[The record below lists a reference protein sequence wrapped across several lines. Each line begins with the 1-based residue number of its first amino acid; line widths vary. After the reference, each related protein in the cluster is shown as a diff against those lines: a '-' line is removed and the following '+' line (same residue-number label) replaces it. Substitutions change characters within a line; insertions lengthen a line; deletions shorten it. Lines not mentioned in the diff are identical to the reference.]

1 MVTNMKYL
9 TLLRAN
15 IKSQKSSFIGIL
27 TLVFIITI
35 SLLAVLAIWM
45 NANVYEN
52 EQIDRLGYGDIT
64 YWIDEIP
71 DRERLLEKIRGIE
84 EIEKVTAE
92 DVIFCEEYDVYGEKE
107 NTSVLGSLH
116 VQEWTK
122 ESGYHIYN
130 ENLTGICEVPVALAD
145 GEAYVSPAF
154 ASLYEVQIGDSI
166 GVSIVEGGEVLQYT
180 IKGYFEDPVAGSA
193 LMGMKRA
200 LVTENDMQKLERM
213 IHEAGE
219 EARVSIGSAIHIS
232 KKVDCDLTL
241 ANLQQILSEKT
252 ELLQISGFSYSKA
265 TITGFMLILQNIFA
279 GFLIVFVLVLMVVAL
294 IIVGHSI
301 SSSIEQDYV
310 DMGILKALGYTR
322 TDLRIVQLLQYLT
335 AVLGGMAPGIP
346 LSMAVVKGIGRV
358 TVTVVGILIPADIPI
373 AASLLSL
380 ALIVFIIMGFVFFKT
395 AKIGRITPIRA
406 IRGGAEDVYFK
417 SRLTAPI
424 HKGGLS
430 FWLAYRQLI
439 SGKKQY
445 FSACLV
451 TALLVFFFSLTV
463 RLDAWLGPD
472 GRGLMESFSAARYDL
487 GIQYEEES
495 VREEIEQLLDAR
507 AHISDS
513 YQYKMIRS
521 FLNQTEY
528 LMNVISAPQYC
539 NILEGRTCIYRNELV
554 MTEFVANEL
563 NIGIGD
569 SVTLISGSDG
579 KEQEF
584 IVSGI
589 YQCAND
595 IGANFCVT
603 KEGYESFFDEDVREQ
618 SYYTFYLF
626 EDTSCIEE
634 LKGMLEDKYEGKIT
648 IDDNSWSGTDAILI
662 VTQALTMFMLV
673 ITIVFILVT
682 VSLTGN
688 KILYKEQH
696 DLGIY
701 KSLGFVSEK
710 LRLAFSIRFG
720 LIAVAGSVLGIVL
733 SAYLTDPLANIIL
746 KVCGISHF
754 TSELALLRMIMP
766 GMIVTILFFAFAYLA
781 AGKVKKVEPG
791 VLIVE

>member
-1 MVTNMKYL
+1 MKYL

-35 SLLAVLAIWM
+35 SLLATLSIWM

-52 EQIDRLGYGDIT
+52 EQMDRLGYGDIT
-64 YWIDEIP
+64 YWISEIP
-71 DRERLLEKIRGIE
+71 DREELLESIRNID
-84 EIEKVTAE
+84 EIEKATMQ
-92 DVIFCEEYDVYGEKE
+92 DVIFFNQYDVYGEKQ
-107 NTSVLGSLH
+107 TPSVLGSLH
-116 VQEWTK
+116 VQTWTK
-122 ESGYHIYN
+122 ESGYYIYN
-130 ENLTGICEVPVALAD
+130 DNLTGICEPEEELSD
-145 GEAYVSPAF
+145 GEIYVSPAF
-154 ASLYEVQIGDSI
+154 ASLYEAQIGDAV
-166 GVSIVEGGEVLQYT
+166 GVSITEDGEVLKYT

-200 LVTENDMQKLERM
+200 LVTENDMKRLEEM

-219 EARVSIGSAIHIS
+219 NATVGIGSAIHIFQNA
-232 KKVDCDLTL
+232 DYDMTL
-241 ANLQQILSEKT
+241 SALQEILSEKT
-252 ELLQISGFSYSKA
+252 ELLQISGFSYPKG

-322 TDLRIVQLLQYLT
+322 TDLRIVQLLQYLV
-335 AVLGGMAPGIP
+335 AVLAGMLPGIP
-346 LSMAVVKGIGRV
+346 LSMAVVKGIDRM

-373 AASLLSL
+373 GESLLSL
-380 ALIVFIIMGFVFFKT
+380 GIIIFIIMGFVFAKT

-417 SRLTAPI
+417 SRFTAPV
-424 HKGGLS
+424 HKSGLS
-430 FWLAYRQLI
+430 FWLAYRQLV

-445 FSACLV
+445 LSACLV
-451 TALLVFFFSLTV
+451 TALLVFFLSSTV

-472 GRGLMESFSAARYDL
+472 GKGLMDSFSAVQFDL
-487 GIQYEEES
+487 GIRYEDEDI
-495 VREEIEQLLDAR
+495 REEIEEILDSR
-507 AHISDS
+507 AHISRL
-513 YQYKMIRS
+513 YQYRMGRG

-528 LMNVISAPQYC
+528 LMNVTSATEYY
-539 NILEGRTCIYRNELV
+539 NILEGRTCIYPNELV
-554 MTEFVANEL
+554 MTDFVANEL
-563 NIGIGD
+563 GVRIGD
-569 SVTLISGSDG
+569 TVTLGCEG

-584 IVSGI
+584 IISGI

-595 IGANFCVT
+595 IGANFGVT
-603 KEGYESFFDEDVREQ
+603 REGYESFFEEEVREGA
-618 SYYTFYLF
+618 YYIYYIF
-626 EDTSCIEE
+626 EDASCIEE
-634 LKGMLEDKYEGKIT
+634 VTELLKETYGERIVV
-648 IDDNSWSGTDAILI
+648 DDNSWSGTDAILQ
-662 VTQALTMFMLV
+662 VTSALILLMLV

-682 VSLTGN
+682 VSLTGS
-688 KILYKEQH
+688 KILHKEQH

-701 KSLGFVSEK
+701 KSLGFVSEN
-710 LRLAFSIRFG
+710 LRLAFAIRFG
-720 LIAVAGSVLGIVL
+720 MVATVGSVLGIIL
-733 SAYLTDPLANIIL
+733 STYLTDPLANVIL

-754 TSELALLRMIMP
+754 TSSLNLIRMLLP
-766 GMIVTILFFAFAYLA
+766 GVIVTGLFLAFAYLA

>member
-1 MVTNMKYL
+1 MKYL
-9 TLLRAN
+9 TLLKAN

-27 TLVFIITI
+27 TLVFIITVSI
-35 SLLAVLAIWM
+35 LAVLSIWI

-71 DRERLLEKIRGIE
+71 DREKLLEKIEDIE
-84 EIEKVTAE
+84 EIETVTAE
-92 DVIFCEEYDVYGEKE
+92 DVIFFKEYEVYENHGEKQIE
-107 NTSVLGSLH
+107 SVLGSLH
-116 VQEWTK
+116 VQAWTK
-122 ESGYHIYN
+122 ESAYHIYY
-130 ENLTGICEVPVALAD
+130 ENLTGIDMEHEGLSD

-154 ASLYEVQIGDSI
+154 ASLYEAQIGDVI
-166 GVSIVEGGEVLQYT
+166 TVSIVEGGEVSKYT

-200 LVTENDMQKLERM
+200 LITENDMEKLEEM
-213 IHEAGE
+213 IHKAGGDTT
-219 EARVSIGSAIHIS
+219 VGIGSAIHIS
-232 KKVDCDLTL
+232 KKEGSDLTL
-241 ANLQQILSEKT
+241 SKLQEILGEKT
-252 ELLQISGFSYSKA
+252 ELLQLSGFSYSKA

-294 IIVGHSI
+294 IIIGHSI

-322 TDLRIVQLLQYLT
+322 TDLRIVQILQYLT
-335 AVLGGMAPGIP
+335 AVLAGMLPGIP
-346 LSMAVVKGIGRV
+346 LSMAVVKGIDRLI
-358 TVTVVGILIPADIPI
+358 VTVVGILIPADIPI
-373 AASLLSL
+373 GASMLSL
-380 ALIVFIIMGFVFFKT
+380 GSIILIIMGFVFAKT

-424 HKGGLS
+424 RKRTLS
-430 FWLAYRQLI
+430 FWLAYRQLV

-445 FSACLV
+445 LSACLV
-451 TALLVFFFSLTV
+451 TSLLVFFFSLTV

-472 GRGLMESFSAARYDL
+472 GKGLMDSFSAAHFDL
-487 GIQYEEES
+487 GIRYEEEDI
-495 VREEIEQLLDAR
+495 REEIEELIDAR
-507 AHISDS
+507 AGIGDS
-513 YQYKMIRS
+513 YQYKMNRGFI
-521 FLNQTEY
+521 NQTEY
-528 LMNVISAPQYC
+528 LMNVVSASEYF
-539 NILEGRTCIYRNELV
+539 NILEGRTCIYPNEMV
-554 MTEFVANEL
+554 MTQFVANEL
-563 NIGIGD
+563 GVGIGD
-569 SVTLISGSDG
+569 TVTLTCGSDG

-584 IVSGI
+584 IISGI

-595 IGANFCVT
+595 IGANFGVT
-603 KEGYESFFDEDVREQ
+603 KEGYESFFDEDIDEGT
-618 SYYTFYLF
+618 YYTFYIF
-626 EDTSCIEE
+626 EDISCREE
-634 LKGMLEDKYEGKIT
+634 LIETLKDTYGERIT
-648 IDDNSWSGTDAILI
+648 VDDNSWSGTDAILL
-662 VTQALTMFMLV
+662 VTSTLMLFMLV

-710 LRLAFSIRFG
+710 LRLAFALRFG
-720 LIAVAGSVLGIVL
+720 MVSVIGSALGIAL

-746 KVCGISHF
+746 KICGISHF
-754 TSELALLRMIMP
+754 TSNLNLERMLLP
-766 GMIVTILFFAFAYLA
+766 GVIVTVLFLAFAYLA
-781 AGKVKKVEPG
+781 AGRVKRVEPG

>member
-1 MVTNMKYL
+1 MKYV
-9 TLLRAN
+9 TLLKAN

-35 SLLAVLAIWM
+35 SVLAVLSIWV

-64 YWIDEIP
+64 YWINEIP
-71 DRERLLEKIRGIE
+71 DREKLLEKIKNIE
-84 EIEKVTAE
+84 EIETVTAE
-92 DVIFCEEYDVYGEKE
+92 DVIFFNAYEVYEDHGEKAIE
-107 NTSVLGSLH
+107 SVLGSLH
-116 VQEWTK
+116 VQTWTK
-122 ESGYHIYN
+122 ESAYHIYN
-130 ENLTGICEVPVALAD
+130 ENLTGIDKEYSGLSD

-154 ASLYEVQIGDSI
+154 ASLYEAQIGDVI
-166 GVSIVEGGEVLQYT
+166 ALSIVEGREELKYT

-200 LVTENDMQKLERM
+200 LITENDMKKLEEM

-219 EARVSIGSAIHIS
+219 DTNAGIGSAIHIS
-232 KKVDCDLTL
+232 KKADATLTL
-241 ANLQQILSEKT
+241 LELQKILGEKT
-252 ELLQISGFSYSKA
+252 ELLQISGFSYLKA

-322 TDLRIVQLLQYLT
+322 TDLRIVQMLQYLT
-335 AVLGGMAPGIP
+335 AVLAGMLPGIP
-346 LSMAVVKGIGRV
+346 LSMAVVKGIARL

-373 AASLLSL
+373 GAGLLSL
-380 ALIVFIIMGFVFFKT
+380 GSIIVIIMGFVLAKT

-417 SRLTAPI
+417 SRLTAPVR
-424 HKGGLS
+424 KRALS
-430 FWLAYRQLI
+430 FWLAYRQLV

-451 TALLVFFFSLTV
+451 TALLVFFLSLTV

-472 GRGLMESFSAARYDL
+472 GKGLMDSFSAAYFDL
-487 GIQYEEES
+487 GIRYEDEDI
-495 VREEIEQLLDAR
+495 REEIEEMLG
-507 AHISDS
+507 AHAGIKDS
-513 YQYKMIRS
+513 YQYKMNRGS
-521 FLNQTEY
+521 LNQTEY
-528 LMNVISAPQYC
+528 LMNVVSASEYF
-539 NILEGRTCIYRNELV
+539 NILEGRTCIYPNEMV
-554 MTEFVANEL
+554 MTQFVANEL
-563 NIGIGD
+563 GLGIGD
-569 SVTLISGSDG
+569 NVTLACGSDG

-584 IVSGI
+584 IISGI

-595 IGANFCVT
+595 IGANFGVT
-603 KEGYESFFDEDVREQ
+603 KEGYESFFDEDIDEGT
-618 SYYTFYLF
+618 YYTFYIF
-626 EDTSCIEE
+626 EDSSCREE
-634 LKGMLEDKYEGKIT
+634 LIETLKDKYAERIT
-648 IDDNSWSGTDAILI
+648 LDDNSWSGTDAILL
-662 VTQALTMFMLV
+662 VTSVLMIFMLLV
-673 ITIVFILVT
+673 TIVFILVT
-682 VSLTGN
+682 VSLTGS
-688 KILYKEQH
+688 KILHKEQR

-710 LRLAFSIRFG
+710 LRLAFALRFG
-720 LIAVAGSVLGIVL
+720 MVAVIGSVIGIAL

-746 KVCGISHF
+746 KICGVSHF
-754 TSELALLRMIMP
+754 TSNLDPASMLLP
-766 GMIVTILFFAFAYLA
+766 GVIVTVLFLAFAYLA
-781 AGKVKKVEPG
+781 AGKVKRVEPG